1 MLIEC
6 TYTCSY
12 CLTSNDVS
20 VDPSGGVL
28 QDYVEDCT
36 VCCRPNHLFITVDPG
51 RRSASIEATPL

>member
-1 MLIEC
+1 MLIDC

-12 CLTSNDVS
+12 CLTPNDVS
-20 VDPSGGVL
+20 VDPFGGVV

-36 VCCRPNHLFITVDPG
+36 VCCRPNHLVIVVDPG

>member
-12 CLTSNDVS
+12 CLTPNDVS

-36 VCCRPNHLFITVDPG
+36 VCCRPNHLVIAVDPG